1 MKYNFNEITAALHLL
16 LAQNGAIHDNIKM
29 SKQSW
34 ETFKK
39 HQDSSNLLKMMVAGL
54 ALQTKANFVG
64 SALVQE
70 LPLLL
75 KITEPVIRSVNPALW
90 SKAEKG

>member
-1 MKYNFNEITAALHLL
+1 MHENLKL
-16 LAQNGAIHDNIKM
+16 

-34 ETFKK
+34 EIFKK
-39 HQDSSNLLKMMVAGL
+39 HQDCSNLLKMMVAGL

-64 SALVQE
+64 HALVQE

-75 KITEPVIRSVNPALW
+75 KIAEPVIRSVNPALW
-90 SKAEKG
+90 SKQEKGFKNIFLIILN